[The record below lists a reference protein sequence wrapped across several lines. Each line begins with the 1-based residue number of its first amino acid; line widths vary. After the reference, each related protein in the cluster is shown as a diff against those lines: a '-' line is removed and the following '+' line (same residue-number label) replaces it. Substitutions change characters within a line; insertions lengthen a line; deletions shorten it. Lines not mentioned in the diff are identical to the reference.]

1 MSMEPRPLNVFEYER
16 LAHHTLAPAAWD
28 YIAAG
33 AADEVTLARNR
44 SSFDR
49 IAIRPTLLVDVERID
64 TSTRVLGQAV
74 AAPILIAP
82 MG

>member
-1 MSMEPRPLNVFEYER
+1 MEPRP
-16 LAHHTLAPAAWD
+16 
-28 YIAAG
+28 
-33 AADEVTLARNR
+33 LARNR